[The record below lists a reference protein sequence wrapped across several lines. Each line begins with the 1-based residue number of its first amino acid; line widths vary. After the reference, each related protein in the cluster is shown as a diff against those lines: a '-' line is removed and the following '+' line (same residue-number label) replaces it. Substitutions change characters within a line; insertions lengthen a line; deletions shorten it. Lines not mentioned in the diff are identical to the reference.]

1 MEENNKKRFLTF
13 TTNQDEELKE
23 IINENI
29 NILKF
34 LNTFS
39 RLSSMYKNDIEDCD
53 YELGYELGYE
63 FILNRTIKDLE
74 DLIFKTTRKEK

>member
-23 IINENI
+23 VINENI

-53 YELGYELGYE
+53 YELGYE

-74 DLIFKTTRKEK
+74 DLILKQQGKKNE

>member
-23 IINENI
+23 VINENI

-39 RLSSMYKNDIEDCD
+39 RLSSMYKNDIEDCE
-53 YELGYELGYE
+53 YGLGYE

>member
-23 IINENI
+23 IMEENI

-53 YELGYELGYE
+53 YELGYE

-74 DLIFKTTRKEK
+74 DLILKQQGKKNE